1 MKKFSATI
9 PNPVSAHFCL
19 GAQLLGF
26 LSLWCVLACPAHS
39 HLPPGV
45 SVDRWHP
52 GPVLCISGRQVGGAG
67 AGHNLCKS
75 WKKLMYLGSGYKYF
89 TGLLKTINVAPVGSL
104 VKRGDDR

>member
-1 MKKFSATI
+1 MLFHA
-9 PNPVSAHFCL
+9 L
-19 GAQLLGF
+19 GWELG
-26 LSLWCVLACPAHS
+26 S
-39 HLPPGV
+39 
-45 SVDRWHP
+45 
-52 GPVLCISGRQVGGAG
+52 ISSSGGAG